1 MSDDESVLNGYG
13 RETADQDRRLRTPQ
27 SASVNGDEFS
37 EDDADL
43 FGDGDDAPDDELNK

>member
-13 RETADQDRRLRTPQ
+13 RETTDQDLQLRTSK
-27 SASVNGDEFS
+27 SASVNGDQFS